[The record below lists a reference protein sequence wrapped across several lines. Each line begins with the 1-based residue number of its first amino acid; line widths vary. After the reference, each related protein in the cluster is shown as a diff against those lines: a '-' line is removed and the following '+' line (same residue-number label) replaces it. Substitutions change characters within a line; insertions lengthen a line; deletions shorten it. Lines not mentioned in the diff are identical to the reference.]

1 MSKSTIYQQSF
12 KQRNKKEG
20 KGERV
25 ILVAEETKPL
35 RGNHL
40 NLKS

>member
-1 MSKSTIYQQSF
+1 MSKSTVYQQSF
-12 KQRNKKEG
+12 KQRNKREG
-20 KGERV
+20 KADRV
-25 ILVAEETKPL
+25 ILVAEETEPL